1 MRKVADGLEV
11 HWVPFR
17 VGSKERVSI
26 VEIRC
31 GLARETEKSYFPMP
45 FTEGCAHPS
54 LRVE

>member
-31 GLARETEKSYFPMP
+31 GLARETEKSLLPNAFY
-45 FTEGCAHPS
+45 
-54 LRVE
+54 